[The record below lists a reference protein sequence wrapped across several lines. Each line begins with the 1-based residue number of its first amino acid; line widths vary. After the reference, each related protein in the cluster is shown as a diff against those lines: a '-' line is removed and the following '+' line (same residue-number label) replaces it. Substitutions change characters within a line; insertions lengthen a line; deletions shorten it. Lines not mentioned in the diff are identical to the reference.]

1 MVILEKRKIFIA
13 VATIFKFVLF
23 AYLTMLHVNVVIIN
37 IHVFIHILK
46 YYKV

>member
-13 VATIFKFVLF
+13 VATISKFVLF

-37 IHVFIHILK
+37 IHVIYTYLEIL
-46 YYKV
+46 

>member
-23 AYLTMLHVNVVIIN
+23 AYLTMLLHVNVVTIN
-37 IHVFIHILK
+37 IHVIYTYLEIL
-46 YYKV
+46 

>member
-23 AYLTMLHVNVVIIN
+23 AYLTMLRVNVVTIN
-37 IHVFIHILK
+37 IHVIYTYLEIL
-46 YYKV
+46 

>member
-23 AYLTMLHVNVVIIN
+23 AYLTMLHVNVVTIN
-37 IHVFIHILK
+37 IHVIYTYLEIL
-46 YYKV
+46 